1 MGANQGGIQTQSHKT
16 ACLKQGREMK
26 QMGRRKANLEQA
38 VMGVADRKNSKITQC
53 AIMSELEANRPKWHT
68 TMVKTENHLRNAVF
82 SLMGTIR

>member
-1 MGANQGGIQTQSHKT
+1 MNRMGHG
-16 ACLKQGREMK
+16 
-26 QMGRRKANLEQA
+26 KANLEQT
-38 VMGVADRKNSKITQC
+38 MLGVADRKDRKITQF